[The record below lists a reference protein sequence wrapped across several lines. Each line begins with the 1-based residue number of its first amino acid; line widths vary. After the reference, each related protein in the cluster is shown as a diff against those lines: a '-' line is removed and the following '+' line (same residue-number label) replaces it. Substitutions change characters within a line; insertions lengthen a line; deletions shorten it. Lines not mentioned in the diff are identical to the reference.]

1 MAKNYSK
8 EIKTN
13 SNSNGTYSRKI
24 IDKKDLTN
32 KGRCEYG
39 YGLFVNNGTV
49 QTEKRDSVYRAY
61 SYIKVAGEN
70 NTYDITLCETPVY
83 FSVQNEANK

>member
-1 MAKNYSK
+1 MTFVSYAKL
-8 EIKTN
+8 
-13 SNSNGTYSRKI
+13 RKI
-24 IDKKDLTN
+24 IDKNDLTN